1 MKRKELEDRLIDFAV
16 MIIKLAESNKNN
28 YAGNHLSG
36 QKIRSGTSAALN
48 YGEAQRAESRRDFLH
63 KIQIVLKELSE
74 THVSLKIIYKAKLN
88 SNIKLLTY
96 ALQENNELAAIFTA
110 SVKTSKN

>member
-16 MIIKLAESNKNN
+16 LIIELAKSNKKIF
-28 YAGNHLSG
+28 AGNHLSG
-36 QKIRSGTSAALN
+36 QMIRSGTSAPLN

-74 THVSLKIIYKAKLN
+74 THVSLKIIDRAKLN
-88 SNIKLLTY
+88 SNLKLLKD
-96 ALQENNELAAIFTA
+96 ALQENNELVAIFTA
-110 SVKTSKN
+110 SVKTARS

>member
-16 MIIKLAESNKNN
+16 TIIELAKSNKNN
-28 YAGNHLSG
+28 FADSHLSG
-36 QKIRSGTSAALN
+36 QMIRSGTSASLN

-74 THVSLKIIYKAKLN
+74 THVSLKIIEKARLN
-88 SNIKLLTY
+88 SNLKMLEYT
-96 ALQENNELAAIFTA
+96 LQENNQLVAIFTA
-110 SVKTSKN
+110 SVKTSKR